1 MDPPK
6 RRRKECSQQDTEV
19 SQPVKFPHIVLFLLE
34 RKMGASRKSFLTQ
47 LARRKG
53 FCVENKFCNTVTHV
67 VSENN
72 TGDEVWEWLEKQDS
86 GNGNGNLSTLALL
99 DMSWFVESMSAN
111 KPVDIQDRHRLKVK
125 AACASLTPDYMVPVY
140 ACQRRT
146 PLQHPNRL
154 FTDALEILS
163 ENAEFFESEGRSLA
177 FYKASSVMKALPIR
191 LTSTVDLCGLP
202 CIGEHS
208 QRVIKEILEDGVS
221 SEVEGVL
228 QSERYQAMKVLTSIF
243 GVGVKTADRW
253 YREGIRNF
261 GDILSSGQKLTKEQE
276 AGVKYFKDLSSPV
289 TEEEAN
295 SITDTVR
302 KAVASIDTRAKVTIT
317 GGFRRGKQR
326 GHDVDLLITHPE
338 EGKEAGLLAQIIT
351 ILDSQGLL
359 LYYKTKEN
367 TYTAPREP
375 PVKPHSTLDRFER
388 CFSVFKLSLPPFRG
402 SQEPVSLSTPLDK
415 TCIATDWKAV
425 RVDLVVSPCSQYA
438 YALLGWTGS
447 QHFERE
453 LRRFAGSEKQMALNS
468 HALYDRKQNEFLS
481 ASTEEEI
488 FAHLGLPFIPPHE
501 RNA

>member
-6 RRRKECSQQDTEV
+6 RRRKEYSHQGTEV

-111 KPVDIQDRHRLKVK
+111 KPVDIQDRHRLK
-125 AACASLTPDYMVPVY
+125 
-140 ACQRRT
+140 
-146 PLQHPNRL
+146 
-154 FTDALEILS
+154 DALEILS

-177 FYKASSVMKALPIR
+177 FYKASSVLKALPVR
-191 LTSTVDLCGLP
+191 LTSTVDLCDLP

-253 YREGIRNF
+253 YREGIRNL
-261 GDILSSGQKLTKEQE
+261 GDLLSSGQKLTKEQE

-295 SITDTVR
+295 SITDIVR
-302 KAVASIDTRAKVTIT
+302 KAIASIDTRAKMTIT

-338 EGKEAGLLAQIIT
+338 EGKEAGLLAQIIN
-351 ILDSQGLL
+351 ILD
-359 LYYKTKEN
+359 
-367 TYTAPREP
+367 
-375 PVKPHSTLDRFER
+375 
-388 CFSVFKLSLPPFRG
+388 
-402 SQEPVSLSTPLDK
+402 
-415 TCIATDWKAV
+415 
-425 RVDLVVSPCSQYA
+425 
-438 YALLGWTGS
+438 S

-453 LRRFAGSEKQMALNS
+453 LRRFAGNEKQMTLNS
-468 HALYDRKQNEFLS
+468 HALYDRKQNKTSKQFWWDLVK
-481 ASTEEEI
+481 TPDI
-488 FAHLGLPFIPPHE
+488 VLICYIDIQKCQ
-501 RNA
+501 NVNDV